1 MKKIKYSI
9 AIIGCGRIVGH
20 HIGAIE
26 EIDGLSIAAVCD
38 IDENKAKAYS
48 EEFSIPFFQN
58 YRTML
63 SSIPEVD
70 IVVIATP
77 SGMHYE
83 HAKEIIEKYNK
94 HVVVEKPT
102 FMRHDQLNEIYS
114 IASKKNLSIFPVF
127 QNRFNSAVKRVKTA
141 IDNNELGDI
150 RILNVRLRWC
160 RPQRYYDM
168 SPWRGT
174 YSHDGGAIT
183 NQGIHHIDLLRYL
196 GGELEEVNSIT
207 RTLGSDIEVEDSMVS
222 IFSYSSGAIGSLEI
236 TTSARP
242 DDFEASISII
252 GSRGLAQI
260 GGVAVNELQVFTP
273 KPSDCIQ
280 FSDNFEELEG
290 RSKIYGKGHIE
301 FYQKVANYFISGSE
315 FTVDEEDCFNTISLL
330 HSFYVSAEEKRW
342 IKVSDRK
349 FSSNLGKENDNI
361 SDLYRI

>member
-141 IDNNELGDI
+141 IDNHPELKDGFE
-150 RILNVRLRWC
+150 LWNVRTSGQQEVAEAALI
-160 RPQRYYDM
+160 PVLVK
-168 SPWRGT
+168 
-174 YSHDGGAIT
+174 AI
-183 NQGIHHIDLLRYL
+183 Q
-196 GGELEEVNSIT
+196 EQQ
-207 RTLGSDIEVEDSMVS
+207 TLIE
-222 IFSYSSGAIGSLEI
+222 SLTARI
-236 TTSARP
+236 TT
-242 DDFEASISII
+242 
-252 GSRGLAQI
+252 
-260 GGVAVNELQVFTP
+260 
-273 KPSDCIQ
+273 
-280 FSDNFEELEG
+280 LEG
-290 RSKIYGKGHIE
+290 
-301 FYQKVANYFISGSE
+301 
-315 FTVDEEDCFNTISLL
+315 
-330 HSFYVSAEEKRW
+330 
-342 IKVSDRK
+342 
-349 FSSNLGKENDNI
+349 
-361 SDLYRI
+361 